1 MRDELEEMQAN
12 QLWRGS
18 SNKCELAQHHLA
30 FCRKE
35 CLYGVKSCYKVYA
48 LAEHASLTPCPP
60 PLPHAHTLTNTHLV
74 CVHAPLP
81 ATQGP
86 KQLTAPRI
94 APFYHGGRGAEWW
107 WPCVG
112 DRRSE

>member
-48 LAEHASLTPCPP
+48 LAEHASLTPS
-60 PLPHAHTLTNTHLV
+60 HTHTLTNTHRV
-74 CVHAPLP
+74 CVHAPPPCYPGIKAAYDAAHRAVLP
-81 ATQGP
+81 WWTW
-86 KQLTAPRI
+86 
-94 APFYHGGRGAEWW
+94 GRMVVAL
-107 WPCVG
+107 
-112 DRRSE
+112 RRRQTF